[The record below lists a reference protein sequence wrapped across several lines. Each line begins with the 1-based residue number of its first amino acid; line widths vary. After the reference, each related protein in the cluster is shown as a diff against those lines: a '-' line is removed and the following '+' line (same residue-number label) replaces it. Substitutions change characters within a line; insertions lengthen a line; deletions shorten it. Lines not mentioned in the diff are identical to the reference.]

1 VPSKHF
7 EAFEINLLINQVAT
21 TFSTNQPRYF
31 EAFKINLLINQ
42 PATKFSTLQPSPIKT
57 L

>member
-21 TFSTNQPRYF
+21 TFSTTQPRYF